1 MTDITTQTARAA
13 QGDNPAR
20 PAINAPTNATFKI
33 TDTKLYVSVVTL
45 STENDKTLLEQ
56 LKTGFKRTI
65 KWNKYRSE
73 MTNQTKTNYLN
84 YLIDPTFTKVNR
96 LFVLSFENEED
107 RTSFSKYYVPK
118 VEIKDFN
125 VLIDGKSFFDVP
137 VKNKEEAYEKI
148 MSISKNN
155 DYTTGNLLDYEY
167 FSKYYK
173 LIAIDLSKQIELE
186 NPDLKQQ
193 INFIG
198 RLEREGG
205 ATMFFIIE
213 KSEETTFEFSQNAAT
228 VVWFWLRIKMET
240 QKIVNLLGDA
250 NNESSKFAT
259 RKWYVINDQNNTD
272 YGEGNED
279 STTVKFETKVIK
291 SNLCD
296 YSDAYVLVTGNI
308 TATSGDANDRVAFK
322 YCAPFTKCITHI
334 NDELV
339 DNVDDL
345 DIIMP
350 MYNLIE
356 YSDNYSDT
364 SGSLWQFKR
373 DELPVKDG
381 NPNNVST
388 ANSTSFKYKSSFI
401 RVTTVV
407 GRIEYLKT

>member
-1 MTDITTQTARAA
+1 
-13 QGDNPAR
+13 
-20 PAINAPTNATFKI
+20 
-33 TDTKLYVSVVTL
+33 
-45 STENDKTLLEQ
+45 
-56 LKTGFKRTI
+56 
-65 KWNKYRSE
+65 
-73 MTNQTKTNYLN
+73 
-84 YLIDPTFTKVNR
+84 
-96 LFVLSFENEED
+96 
-107 RTSFSKYYVPK
+107 
-118 VEIKDFN
+118 
-125 VLIDGKSFFDVP
+125 
-137 VKNKEEAYEKI
+137 
-148 MSISKNN
+148 
-155 DYTTGNLLDYEY
+155 
-167 FSKYYK
+167 
-173 LIAIDLSKQIELE
+173 
-186 NPDLKQQ
+186 
-193 INFIG
+193 
-198 RLEREGG
+198 
-205 ATMFFIIE
+205 
-213 KSEETTFEFSQNAAT
+213 
-228 VVWFWLRIKMET
+228 MET

-373 DELPVKDG
+373 DESPVTNAG
-381 NPNNVST
+381 NPENAST
-388 ANSTSFKYKSSFI
+388 TNSASFKYKSSLI
-401 RVTTVV
+401 GKSTTVDTNRV
-407 GRIEYLKT
+407 FKDVKTAIPLKFLSNFWRSLEMPLISCKIHLELYWSKDL